1 MVTIFGLSIMACVA
15 IVAVTLTAIVQ
26 INNIVRQDKRT
37 QKRIAQANK
46 KK

>member
-1 MVTIFGLSIMACVA
+1 MVTIFGLSVMACVA

-26 INNIVRQDKRT
+26 INNIIRKDKMY
-37 QKRIAQANK
+37 QKRISK